1 MTATKAKKAV
11 KVEITD
17 LMDHYELLLLFRK
30 YVDQCIEDYNFSN
43 KLRPLSFDEWYV
55 REYTPNI
62 DSLTQIVSFQAKWYL
77 AGSYGQGSYQCRI
90 PAEVVSEDGGGIFDS
105 DTLRRFA
112 KKLARH
118 INYPE
123 MYVLYRGDCVYR
135 WSADI

>member
-62 DSLTQIVSFQAKWYL
+62 DSLTQIVSFQANWYIG
-77 AGSYGQGSYQCRI
+77 GSYQKGSYQCRI
-90 PAEVVSEDGGGIFDS
+90 PAEVVSEDGGAIFDS
-105 DTLRRFA
+105 ETLRRFA
-112 KKLARH
+112 KKLGRH
-118 INYPE
+118 LNYPE
-123 MYVLYRGDCVYR
+123 TFVLYRGGCVYR